1 MKQIALTLLLLVTL
15 VLPTTAQEEP
25 ALPEERLEEIET
37 THTSRSPYQFGPD
50 VITPQQ
56 YRSLYT
62 TGPLAH
68 KLGSIGVIYGATTLA
83 LSTSLYIQTF
93 GLDGHKR
100 DDVEGIDEGGG
111 MVAVFVMLGWISG
124 GLSLATALPI
134 YLWGR
139 HLNMQTDGSTFAVE
153 NEPLGWHG
161 MVDLG
166 VGLSRIS
173 YVDFIYGKHCSQQF
187 FWGFGVGYH
196 QDLYSSISNFY
207 FPVYGNLRWQFS
219 NSRIS
224 PYIGARAGL
233 SLPYLAPYSAI
244 DWGVRVRCK
253 ESENLWWYSVGLS
266 QFAGEGSLTFRIA
279 RMF

>member
-1 MKQIALTLLLLVTL
+1 MKRIALTLLLLVAL
-15 VLPTTAQEEP
+15 ALPTVAQEEP
-25 ALPEERLEEIET
+25 TLPEETLQEVET
-37 THTSRSPYQFGPD
+37 TYNSRSPYRWGPD
-50 VITPQQ
+50 VVTPQQ
-56 YRSLYT
+56 YRTLRTS
-62 TGPLAH
+62 GPIARSI
-68 KLGSIGVIYGATTLA
+68 GSAGVIYGATTLA
-83 LSTSLYIQTF
+83 LSTSLYIQAF

-111 MVAVFVMLGWISG
+111 MAAVFIALGWISG
-124 GLSLATALPI
+124 GLSLAAALPLYI
-134 YLWGR
+134 WGT
-139 HLNMQTDGSTFAVE
+139 HLDKQTDGATFAVK

-187 FWGFGVGYH
+187 FYGVGVGYH

-207 FPVYGNLRWQFS
+207 FPIYGNLRWQFS
-219 NSRIS
+219 DSRIS
-224 PYIGARAGL
+224 PYIGAKAGL

-266 QFAGEGSLTFRIA
+266 QFAGEGSLTFRVA